1 MNLEL
6 LQIFLNIVLIF
17 TALYL
22 ICIAAFTFGLFNL
35 KERFHSVNKNN
46 LIKVSVLI
54 AARNEEKNI
63 EKLLESLKKQ
73 SFSKELFEVI
83 IVNDH
88 STDNTDE
95 IINDFINK
103 NKELDVKLL
112 KAEKKG
118 KKHAISQALHSAINE
133 LVIVTDA
140 DCVLNDLWIES
151 IVGFYQEEKCKMILA
166 PVLLSPAENLFEK
179 MQVLE
184 HLSLIGS
191 TAGSASIGFP
201 VMCNGANMAYERKAA
216 LEVEKFRKDFYI
228 PSGDDMFLLEQFVK
242 CYGHNNVKFLLSKSA
257 VVKTKTC
264 KTIKDF
270 FRQRRRWVSKTK
282 SYTSWKVIVTALI
295 VLFFNLS
302 IISLLVSAFF
312 VPALWSIYILLT
324 LLKFFIDFPLLK
336 NITNF
341 MNQGSL
347 LKWVLP
353 LEIIY
358 PFYVVFTALSGT
370 IFTKLKSENGKWTQS
385 N

>member
-6 LQIFLNIVLIF
+6 LQVFLNIVLIF

-35 KERFHSVNKNN
+35 KERFHSINKNN
-46 LIKVSVLI
+46 LVKVSVLI

-73 SFSKELFEVI
+73 SFPKELFEVI

-118 KKHAISQALHSAINE
+118 KKHAISQALHTAINE

-216 LEVEKFRKDFYI
+216 LEVEKFRKDFDI

-242 CYGHNNVKFLLSKSA
+242 RYGHNNVKFLLSKSA

-358 PFYVVFTALSGT
+358 PFYSVFTALSGT
-370 IFTKLKSENGKWTQS
+370 IFTKLKSENGKWSQS

>member
-6 LQIFLNIVLIF
+6 LQVFLNIVLIF

-46 LIKVSVLI
+46 LVKVSVLI

-216 LEVEKFRKDFYI
+216 LEVEKFRKDFDI

-370 IFTKLKSENGKWTQS
+370 IFTKLKSENGKWSQS

>member
-35 KERFHSVNKNN
+35 KERFHSINKNN
-46 LIKVSVLI
+46 LVKVSVLI

-73 SFSKELFEVI
+73 SFPKELFEVI

-118 KKHAISQALHSAINE
+118 KKHAISQALHTAINE

-216 LEVEKFRKDFYI
+216 LEVEKFRNDFDI

-358 PFYVVFTALSGT
+358 PFYAVFTALSGT
-370 IFTKLKSENGKWTQS
+370 IFTKLKSENGKWSQS

>member
-54 AARNEEKNI
+54 AARNEENNI

-73 SFSKELFEVI
+73 SFPKELFEVI

-133 LVIVTDA
+133 LIIVTDA

-216 LEVEKFRKDFYI
+216 LEVEKFRKDFDI

-370 IFTKLKSENGKWTQS
+370 IFTKLKSENGKWSQS

>member
-22 ICIAAFTFGLFNL
+22 KCITTVTFGLCNL
-35 KERFHSVNKNN
+35 KGRFHSINKNN
-46 LIKVSVLI
+46 LVKVSVLI

-73 SFSKELFEVI
+73 SFPKELFEVI

-118 KKHAISQALHSAINE
+118 KKHAISQALHTAINE
-133 LVIVTDA
+133 LIIVTDA

-216 LEVEKFRKDFYI
+216 LEVEKFRKDFDI

-242 CYGHNNVKFLLSKSA
+242 YYGHKNVKFLLSKSA

-358 PFYVVFTALSGT
+358 PFYAVFTALSGT
-370 IFTKLKSENGKWTQS
+370 IFTKLKSENGKWSQS

>member
-35 KERFHSVNKNN
+35 KERFHSINKNN

-73 SFSKELFEVI
+73 SFPKELFEVI

-88 STDNTDE
+88 SIDNTDE

-112 KAEKKG
+112 KAEKTG
-118 KKHAISQALHSAINE
+118 KKHAISQALHTAINE

-216 LEVEKFRKDFYI
+216 LEVERFRKDFDI

-302 IISLLVSAFF
+302 IISLFVSAFF

-358 PFYVVFTALSGT
+358 PFYAVFTALSGI
-370 IFTKLKSENGKWTQS
+370 IFTKLKSENGKWNQS

>member
-35 KERFHSVNKNN
+35 KERFHSINKNN
-46 LIKVSVLI
+46 LVKVSVLI

-73 SFSKELFEVI
+73 SFPKELFEVI

-112 KAEKKG
+112 KAEKTG
-118 KKHAISQALHSAINE
+118 KKHAISQALHTAINE

-216 LEVEKFRKDFYI
+216 LEVEKFRKDFDI

-264 KTIKDF
+264 KTIKEF

-370 IFTKLKSENGKWTQS
+370 IFTKLKSENGKWSQS

>member
-6 LQIFLNIVLIF
+6 LQVFLNIVLIF

-35 KERFHSVNKNN
+35 KERFHSINKNN
-46 LIKVSVLI
+46 IVKVSVLI

-133 LVIVTDA
+133 LIIVTDA

-216 LEVEKFRKDFYI
+216 LEVEKFRKDFDI

-312 VPALWSIYILLT
+312 IPALWSIYILLI

-358 PFYVVFTALSGT
+358 PFYAVFTALSGT
-370 IFTKLKSENGKWTQS
+370 IFTKLKSENGKWSQS

>member
-73 SFSKELFEVI
+73 SFPKELFEVI

-88 STDNTDE
+88 SIDNTDE

-216 LEVEKFRKDFYI
+216 LEVEKFRKDFDI

-270 FRQRRRWVSKTK
+270 IRQRRRWVSKTK

-370 IFTKLKSENGKWTQS
+370 IFTKLKSENGKWSQS

>member
-6 LQIFLNIVLIF
+6 LQVFLNIVLIF

-35 KERFHSVNKNN
+35 KEKFHSINKNN

-73 SFSKELFEVI
+73 SFPKELFEVI

-88 STDNTDE
+88 SIDNTDE

-133 LVIVTDA
+133 LIIVTDA

-216 LEVEKFRKDFYI
+216 LEVEKFRKDFDI

-370 IFTKLKSENGKWTQS
+370 IFTKLKSENGKWSQS

>member
-1 MNLEL
+1 MYLEL

-73 SFSKELFEVI
+73 SFPKELFEVI

-216 LEVEKFRKDFYI
+216 LEVEKFRKDFDI

-270 FRQRRRWVSKTK
+270 IRQRRRWVSKTK

-370 IFTKLKSENGKWTQS
+370 IFTKLKSENGKWSQS